1 MKKEV
6 FDNLIFD
13 KLDDRSWW
21 HKEAFRDAIEQLKAE
36 GLPTTLE
43 FIQKIT
49 STDDA
54 FKDFVNAELQKRLS
68 GGFVP
73 NAEREFVH
81 EAFVGLYERLQKKIS
96 DLRNALNANLVIKSD
111 GDGDSVSI
119 DEDATEEKLRK
130 AATIEI
136 DAVKGEAYYQKFLTV
151 IAAWQSLCEYEKKN
165 HLPQLI
171 KGFKFHDLIPLE
183 LPLNRDGT
191 ISESTFAYALRN
203 WLKKKK

>member
-1 MKKEV
+1 MDKLI
-6 FDNLIFD
+6 FDYTIFD

-36 GLPTTLE
+36 GLPTTKE
-43 FIQKIT
+43 FIDMIT
-49 STDDA
+49 
-54 FKDFVNAELQKRLS
+54 KDEDSLKNFINEEQRKRLS

-73 NAEREFVH
+73 NDEREFVH

-96 DLRNALNANLVIKSD
+96 DLRNALNGSLVIKSV
-111 GDGDSVSI
+111 GDTAEI
-119 DEDATEEKLRK
+119 DEAATEAKLKK

-136 DAVKGEAYYQKFLTV
+136 DATKGEAYYQKFLTV

-165 HLPQLI
+165 GLPQLI
-171 KGFKFHDLIPLE
+171 RRFEFHDLIPLE

-203 WLKKKK
+203 WLKRKK

>member
-1 MKKEV
+1 MEKEV
-6 FDNLIFD
+6 FDRTIYD

-21 HKEAFRDAIEQLKAE
+21 HREAFKDAVKQLQEE

-49 STDDA
+49 
-54 FKDFVNAELQKRLS
+54 KDEDSLKNFINEEQRKRLS

-73 NAEREFVH
+73 NAERQFVH
-81 EAFVGLYERLQKKIS
+81 EAFVGLYERLQKKIN
-96 DLRNALNANLVIKSD
+96 DLRNALNGSLVIKAV
-111 GDGDSVSI
+111 GDTVEI
-119 DEDATEEKLRK
+119 DEDAMEAKLRK

-136 DAVKGEAYYQKFLTV
+136 DVQKGEAYYKEFMAV
-151 IAAWQSLCEYEKKN
+151 VNAWKSLCEYEKKN
-165 HLPQLI
+165 NFPQIIRRLE
-171 KGFKFHDLIPLE
+171 FHDLIPFDF
-183 LPLNRDGT
+183 PLGRDGT

>member
-1 MKKEV
+1 MEKQV
-6 FDNLIFD
+6 FDRTIYD

-21 HKEAFRDAIEQLKAE
+21 HRESFKDAIEQLKKE

-54 FKDFVNAELQKRLS
+54 LKNFVNEQQKIRLS

-73 NAEREFVH
+73 IGERELVH
-81 EAFVGLYERLQKKIS
+81 QAFSDMYDRLKKKIA

-111 GDGDSVSI
+111 GDSVSI
-119 DEDATEEKLRK
+119 DEDAMNEKLRK

-136 DAVKGEAYYQKFLTV
+136 DATKGEQYYDQFMKV
-151 IAAWQSLCEYEKKN
+151 VAAWQSLCEYEKKN
-165 HLPQLI
+165 HLPQI
-171 KGFKFHDLIPLE
+171 IRRFEFHDLIMFE
-183 LPLNRDGT
+183 LPLDRDGT
-191 ISESTFAYALRN
+191 ISEATFAYALRN
-203 WLKKKK
+203 WLKTKKK

>member
-1 MKKEV
+1 MEK
-6 FDNLIFD
+6 LIFDHTIYD

-49 STDDA
+49 KDEDSL
-54 FKDFVNAELQKRLS
+54 KDFINKEQQKRLS

-73 NAEREFVH
+73 NTEREFVH
-81 EAFVGLYERLQKKIS
+81 EAFVGLYERLQKKIA
-96 DLRNALNANLVIKSD
+96 DLRNALNANLVIKVVD
-111 GDGDSVSI
+111 DTVEI
-119 DEDATEEKLRK
+119 DEAATEAKLKK

-165 HLPQLI
+165 GLPQLI
-171 KGFKFHDLIPLE
+171 RRFEFHDLIPLE

-203 WLKKKK
+203 WLKRKK

>member
-1 MKKEV
+1 MDKLI
-6 FDNLIFD
+6 FDYTIFD

-36 GLPTTLE
+36 GLPTTKE
-43 FIQKIT
+43 FIDMIT
-49 STDDA
+49 
-54 FKDFVNAELQKRLS
+54 KDEDSLKNFINEEQRKRLS

-81 EAFVGLYERLQKKIS
+81 EAFVGLYERLQKKIA
-96 DLRNALNANLVIKSD
+96 DLRNALNSNLVAKA
-111 GDGDSVSI
+111 DGDSVSI
-119 DEDATEEKLRK
+119 DEDATEAKLRA

-136 DAVKGEAYYQKFLTV
+136 DATKGEAYYAKFMAV

-165 HLPQLI
+165 GLPQLI
-171 KGFKFHDLIPLE
+171 RRLEFHDLIPLE

-203 WLKKKK
+203 WLKPKKK

>member
-1 MKKEV
+1 MDKQV
-6 FDNLIFD
+6 FDYTIFD

-21 HKEAFRDAIEQLKAE
+21 HKEAFKDAIEQLKKE

-54 FKDFVNAELQKRLS
+54 LKNFVNEEQRKRLS

-73 NAEREFVH
+73 IGERELVH
-81 EAFVGLYERLQKKIS
+81 QAFNDMYERLRKKIS
-96 DLRNALNANLVIKSD
+96 DLRNALNGSLVIKS
-111 GDGDSVSI
+111 DGDSVSI
-119 DEDATEEKLRK
+119 DEDAMQEKLRK

-136 DAVKGEAYYQKFLTV
+136 DVTKAEQYYQKFMTV
-151 IAAWQSLCEYEKKN
+151 VNDWQSLCEFEKKN
-165 HLPQLI
+165 GLPQLI

-203 WLKKKK
+203 WLKRKK

>member
-1 MKKEV
+1 MDKQV
-6 FDNLIFD
+6 FDYTIFD

-21 HKEAFRDAIEQLKAE
+21 HKEAFKDAIEQLKAE

-54 FKDFVNAELQKRLS
+54 FKDFVNAEQKKRLS

-73 NAEREFVH
+73 IGERELVH
-81 EAFVGLYERLQKKIS
+81 QAFNDMYERLQKKIS
-96 DLRNALNANLVIKSD
+96 DLRNALNGSLVVKA
-111 GDGDSVSI
+111 DGDSVSI
-119 DEDATEEKLRK
+119 DEAAMNEKMRK

-136 DAVKGEAYYQKFLTV
+136 DATKGEAYYAKFMAV
-151 IAAWQSLCEYEKKN
+151 ITAWQSLCEYEKKN
-165 HLPQLI
+165 GLPQIIRRLE
-171 KGFKFHDLIPLE
+171 FHDLIPLE

-191 ISESTFAYALRN
+191 ISEDTFAYALRN

>member
-1 MKKEV
+1 MDKLI
-6 FDNLIFD
+6 FDYTIFD

-21 HKEAFRDAIEQLKAE
+21 HKEALKDAVEQLKAE

-54 FKDFVNAELQKRLS
+54 LKNFVNEEQQKRLS

-81 EAFVGLYERLQKKIS
+81 EAFVGLYERLQKKIA
-96 DLRNALNANLVIKSD
+96 DLRNALNANLVIKSN
-111 GDGDSVSI
+111 GDTVEI
-119 DEDATEEKLRK
+119 DEAATEAKLKK

-136 DAVKGEAYYQKFLTV
+136 DATKGEAYYAKFMAV

-165 HLPQLI
+165 GLPQLI
-171 KGFKFHDLIPLE
+171 RRLEFHDLIPLE

-203 WLKKKK
+203 WLKPKKK

>member
-1 MKKEV
+1 MEKEV
-6 FDNLIFD
+6 FDYLIFD

-21 HKEAFRDAIEQLKAE
+21 HRESFKDAIEQLKAE

-54 FKDFVNAELQKRLS
+54 LKNFVNEQQKIRLS

-73 NAEREFVH
+73 IGERELVH
-81 EAFVGLYERLQKKIS
+81 QAFADMYDRLKKKID
-96 DLRNALNANLVIKSD
+96 DLRNALNGSLVVKAD
-111 GDGDSVSI
+111 GDTVEI
-119 DEDATEEKLRK
+119 DEDAMEAKLRK

-136 DAVKGEAYYQKFLTV
+136 DAVRGEEYYKKFMEVVT
-151 IAAWQSLCEYEKKN
+151 AWQSLCEFEKKSG
-165 HLPQLI
+165 LPQLI
-171 KGFKFHDLIPLE
+171 RRFEFHDLIPLE

-191 ISESTFAYALRN
+191 ISEDTFAYALRN
-203 WLKKKK
+203 WLKKRSK

>member
-1 MKKEV
+1 MDKLI
-6 FDNLIFD
+6 FDYTIFD

-21 HKEAFRDAIEQLKAE
+21 HKEALKDAVEQLKAE
-36 GLPTTLE
+36 GLPTTKE
-43 FIQKIT
+43 FIDLIT
-49 STDDA
+49 KDENSL
-54 FKDFVNAELQKRLS
+54 KDFINKEQKKRLS

-81 EAFVGLYERLQKKIS
+81 EAFVGLYERLQKKIA

-111 GDGDSVSI
+111 GDTVEI
-119 DEDATEEKLRK
+119 DEAATEAKLKK

-136 DAVKGEAYYQKFLTV
+136 DAVKGEEYYKKFMEV
-151 IAAWQSLCEYEKKN
+151 VAAWQSLCEYEKKN
-165 HLPQLI
+165 GLPQLI
-171 KGFKFHDLIPLE
+171 RRLEFHDLIPLE

-203 WLKKKK
+203 WLKPKKK

>member
-6 FDNLIFD
+6 FDYLIFD

-21 HKEAFRDAIEQLKAE
+21 HKESFKDAIEQLKAE

-54 FKDFVNAELQKRLS
+54 LKNFVNEEQRKRLS

-73 NAEREFVH
+73 IGERELVH
-81 EAFVGLYERLQKKIS
+81 QAFNDMYERLRKKIS
-96 DLRNALNANLVIKSD
+96 DLRNALNGSLVIKS
-111 GDGDSVSI
+111 DGDSVSI
-119 DEDATEEKLRK
+119 DEDAMQEKLRK

-136 DAVKGEAYYQKFLTV
+136 DVTKAEQYYQKFMTV
-151 IAAWQSLCEYEKKN
+151 VNDWQSLCEFEKKN
-165 HLPQLI
+165 GLPQLI
-171 KGFKFHDLIPLE
+171 RRFEFNNLTPFE

-191 ISESTFAYALRN
+191 ISEDTFAYALRN
-203 WLKKKK
+203 WLKPKKK

>member
-1 MKKEV
+1 MEKQV
-6 FDNLIFD
+6 FDHTIFD

-21 HKEAFRDAIEQLKAE
+21 HKEAFKDAVEQLKAE
-36 GLPTTLE
+36 GLPTTKE
-43 FIQKIT
+43 FIDLIT
-49 STDDA
+49 KDENSL
-54 FKDFVNAELQKRLS
+54 KDFINKEQKKRLS

-81 EAFVGLYERLQKKIS
+81 EAFVGLYERLQKKIA
-96 DLRNALNANLVIKSD
+96 DLRNALNGSLVIKSV
-111 GDGDSVSI
+111 GNTVEI
-119 DEDATEEKLRK
+119 DENAMQEKLRK

-136 DAVKGEAYYQKFLTV
+136 DAVKGEEYYKKFLTV
-151 IAAWQSLCEYEKKN
+151 VNDWQSLCEYEKKN

-203 WLKKKK
+203 WLKPKKK

>member
-1 MKKEV
+1 MDKLI
-6 FDNLIFD
+6 FDYTIFD

-21 HKEAFRDAIEQLKAE
+21 HKEAFRDAVEQLKAE

-49 STDDA
+49 
-54 FKDFVNAELQKRLS
+54 KDEDSLKNFINEEQKKRLS

-81 EAFVGLYERLQKKIS
+81 EAFVGLYERLQKKIA

-111 GDGDSVSI
+111 GDTVEI
-119 DEDATEEKLRK
+119 DEAATEAKLKK

-136 DAVKGEAYYQKFLTV
+136 DAVKGEEYYKKFMEV
-151 IAAWQSLCEYEKKN
+151 VAAWQSLCEYEKKN
-165 HLPQLI
+165 HLPQI
-171 KGFKFHDLIPLE
+171 IRRFEFHDLIPLE

-191 ISESTFAYALRN
+191 ISEDAFAYSLRN
-203 WLKKKK
+203 WLKPKKK

>member
-1 MKKEV
+1 MEKEV
-6 FDNLIFD
+6 FDRTIYD

-21 HKEAFRDAIEQLKAE
+21 HREAFKDAVKQLQEE

-49 STDDA
+49 
-54 FKDFVNAELQKRLS
+54 KDEDSLKNFINEEQRKRLS

-73 NAEREFVH
+73 NAERQFVH
-81 EAFVGLYERLQKKIS
+81 EAFVGLYERLQKKIN
-96 DLRNALNANLVIKSD
+96 DLRNALNGSLVIKA
-111 GDGDSVSI
+111 DGDSVSI
-119 DEDATEEKLRK
+119 DEDAMEAKLRK

-136 DAVKGEAYYQKFLTV
+136 DATKGEAYYAKFMAV
-151 IAAWQSLCEYEKKN
+151 ITAWQSLCEYEKKN
-165 HLPQLI
+165 GLPQIIRRLE
-171 KGFKFHDLIPLE
+171 FHDLIPFDF
-183 LPLNRDGT
+183 PLGRDGT

>member
-6 FDNLIFD
+6 FDNLIYD

-21 HKEAFRDAIEQLKAE
+21 HKESFKDAIEQLKAE

-49 STDDA
+49 
-54 FKDFVNAELQKRLS
+54 KDEDSLKNFINEEQKKRLS

-81 EAFVGLYERLQKKIS
+81 EAFVGLYERLQKKIG
-96 DLRNALNANLVIKSD
+96 DLRNALNANLVIRA
-111 GDGDSVSI
+111 DGDSVSI
-119 DEDATEEKLRK
+119 DEDATEAKLRK

-136 DAVKGEAYYQKFLTV
+136 DATKGEAYYAKFMAVVT
-151 IAAWQSLCEYEKKN
+151 AWQSLCEYEKKN
-165 HLPQLI
+165 NLPQLI
-171 KGFKFHDLIPLE
+171 KRFEFHDLVPFE

-191 ISESTFAYALRN
+191 ISEDKFAYALRN
-203 WLKKKK
+203 WLKPKKK

>member
-1 MKKEV
+1 MDKLI
-6 FDNLIFD
+6 FDYTIFD

-36 GLPTTLE
+36 GLPTTKE
-43 FIQKIT
+43 FIDMIT
-49 STDDA
+49 
-54 FKDFVNAELQKRLS
+54 KDEDSLKNFINEEQRKRLS

-81 EAFVGLYERLQKKIS
+81 EAFVGLYERLQKKIA
-96 DLRNALNANLVIKSD
+96 DLRNALNGSLVIKSV
-111 GDGDSVSI
+111 GDTAEI
-119 DEDATEEKLRK
+119 DENAMQEKMRK

-136 DAVKGEAYYQKFLTV
+136 DATKGEQYYDQFMKVVTD
-151 IAAWQSLCEYEKKN
+151 WQSLCEYEKKN

-171 KGFKFHDLIPLE
+171 RRLEFHDLIPLE

-191 ISESTFAYALRN
+191 ISEATFAYALRN
-203 WLKKKK
+203 WLKKRSK